1 MKQSKPMDKLEMK
14 LREQQHE
21 EKDNHY
27 RQTGKITAKLNLLI
41 AMVAVFGFYAGYNS
55 RGVDKEAHVR
65 LLELEHKNA
74 EMRKSLARK
83 SEKNK
88 ILEASLKQFR
98 SNMVA
103 WRKQQKSAE

>member
-1 MKQSKPMDKLEMK
+1 MDKLELK

-27 RQTGKITAKLNLLI
+27 RQTGKINAKLNLLFAI
-41 AMVAVFGFYAGYNS
+41 AAVFGFYAGYNS
-55 RGVDKEAHVR
+55 QSIDKEAHVR

-98 SNMVA
+98 SDMIA
-103 WRKQQKSAE
+103 WRKQQKATK